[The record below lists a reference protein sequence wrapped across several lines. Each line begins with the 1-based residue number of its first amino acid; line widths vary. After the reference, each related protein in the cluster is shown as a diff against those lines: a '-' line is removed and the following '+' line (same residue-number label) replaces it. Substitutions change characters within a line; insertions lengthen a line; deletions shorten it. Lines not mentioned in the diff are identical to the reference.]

1 MENPNQPQEIPP
13 DSSIY
18 DKIKSNWHTVKD
30 KAVETSKTL
39 ADKGAQATS
48 GVRQRFTSIDAENC
62 TLKEA
67 MAKIESEIF
76 DNTKLL
82 QDLEGRY
89 TGVARKLR
97 DQLARG
103 AAKMIYDRWN
113 DEEEKEA
120 LRTLVE
126 MDYDDV

>member
-1 MENPNQPQEIPP
+1 MENPNQPKDVPP
-13 DSSIY
+13 GDSIY

-39 ADKGAQATS
+39 ADKSVQATS
-48 GVRQRFTSIDAENC
+48 GVRQRFTALDAENC

-67 MAKIESEIF
+67 MAQIEADIF
-76 DNTKLL
+76 SHTKLL

-97 DQLARG
+97 DQLARS
-103 AAKMIYDRWN
+103 ASKMVYDRWN
-113 DEEEKEA
+113 DEEEKKA
-120 LRTLVE
+120 LRSLVE

>member
-1 MENPNQPQEIPP
+1 
-13 DSSIY
+13 
-18 DKIKSNWHTVKD
+18 
-30 KAVETSKTL
+30 
-39 ADKGAQATS
+39 
-48 GVRQRFTSIDAENC
+48 
-62 TLKEA
+62 

-120 LRTLVE
+120 LRPLVE